1 MRSALSAVLVVRG
14 GGASSR
20 DTYTGFRQDAVRHR
34 QPSIDAP
41 GTEPYAIAMRTC
53 LILDDYQQAALALAD
68 WGRIADRVAVSA
80 IAEHIPDRETLRA
93 RIDQAEILVI
103 MRERTPF
110 PAALLERLPR
120 LKLLV
125 TSGMRNL
132 AIDVASAR
140 SRGVTVCGTESSPTP
155 PTELTWA
162 LILGLA
168 RHVVP
173 ESRNLRDGG
182 PWQSTIGSDLAGATL
197 GILGLGKIGTRVAE
211 IARAF
216 GMRVI
221 AWSPNLDEA
230 RAAAAGVERAAS
242 KEALLEASD
251 VVTIHLVLG
260 ERTRGLLGEAE
271 LRRMRR
277 GAVLVN
283 TSRAPIVD
291 QVALVRALEAGWIA
305 GAGLDVFETEPLP
318 ADSPFRRLPNV
329 LALPHLGYVSRNN
342 YRTFFT
348 QAVEDIEAWLAGS
361 PIRELG

>member
-1 MRSALSAVLVVRG
+1 
-14 GGASSR
+14 
-20 DTYTGFRQDAVRHR
+20 
-34 QPSIDAP
+34 
-41 GTEPYAIAMRTC
+41 MRTC

-68 WGRIADRVAVSA
+68 WTRLSDRVAVSA
-80 IAEHIPDRETLRA
+80 IAQHIANPDDLVA
-93 RIDQAEILVI
+93 RIAQAEILVI

-120 LKLLV
+120 LELLV

-132 AIDVASAR
+132 AIDLAAAR
-140 SRGVTVCGTESSPTP
+140 ARNVVVCGTDSSPTP

-168 RHVVP
+168 RHVAP
-173 ESRNLRDGG
+173 ESLTLRAGG
-182 PWQSTIGSDLAGATL
+182 PWQSTIGTDLAGATL
-197 GILGLGKIGTRVAE
+197 GVLGLGKIGTRVAE
-211 IARAF
+211 IGRAF

-221 AWSPNLDEA
+221 AWSPNLDDA

-260 ERTRGLLGEAE
+260 DRTRGLLGAAE

-277 GAVLVN
+277 DAFLVN

-291 QVALVRALEAGWIA
+291 QAALLQALEEGWIA

-329 LALPHLGYVSRNN
+329 LALPHLGYVSRSN

-348 QAVEDIEAWLAGS
+348 QAVEDIEAWLAGA
-361 PIRELG
+361 PIRRLG

>member
-1 MRSALSAVLVVRG
+1 
-14 GGASSR
+14 
-20 DTYTGFRQDAVRHR
+20 
-34 QPSIDAP
+34 
-41 GTEPYAIAMRTC
+41 MRTC
-53 LILDDYQQAALALAD
+53 LILDDYQDAALGLAD
-68 WGRIADRVAVSA
+68 WARLADRVAVSTITGH
-80 IAEHIPDRETLRA
+80 IADRDALVS

-110 PAALLERLPR
+110 PADLLARLPR

-132 AIDVASAR
+132 AIDVAAAR
-140 SRGVTVCGTESSPTP
+140 SRGITVCGTESSPTP

-168 RHVVP
+168 RHIPV
-173 ESRNLRDGG
+173 ENRNLQDGG
-182 PWQSTIGSDLAGATL
+182 PWQSTIGTDLAGATL

-211 IARAF
+211 IGRAF

-230 RAAAAGVERAAS
+230 RAASAGVERAQS
-242 KEALLEASD
+242 KDALLEASD

-271 LRRMRR
+271 LRRMRP
-277 GAVLVN
+277 GAILVN

-291 QVALVRALEAGWIA
+291 QAALVRALEERWIA

-318 ADSPFRRLPNV
+318 ADSPFRHLPNV
-329 LALPHLGYVSRNN
+329 LALPHVGYVTRNN

-361 PIRELG
+361 PIRQLG

>member
-1 MRSALSAVLVVRG
+1 
-14 GGASSR
+14 
-20 DTYTGFRQDAVRHR
+20 
-34 QPSIDAP
+34 
-41 GTEPYAIAMRTC
+41 MRTC

-68 WGRIADRVAVSA
+68 WTRLSDRVAVSA
-80 IAEHIPDRETLRA
+80 IAQHIANPDDLVA
-93 RIDQAEILVI
+93 RIAQAEILVI

-120 LKLLV
+120 LELLV

-132 AIDVASAR
+132 AIDLAAAR
-140 SRGVTVCGTESSPTP
+140 ARNVVVCGTDSSPTP

-168 RHVVP
+168 RHVAP
-173 ESRNLRDGG
+173 ESLTLRAGG
-182 PWQSTIGSDLAGATL
+182 PWQSTIGTDLAGATL
-197 GILGLGKIGTRVAE
+197 GVLGLGKIGTRVAE
-211 IARAF
+211 IGRAF

-221 AWSPNLDEA
+221 AWSPNLDDA
-230 RAAAAGVERAAS
+230 RAAAAGVMRAAS

-260 ERTRGLLGEAE
+260 DRTRGLLGAAE

-277 GAVLVN
+277 DAFLVN

-291 QVALVRALEAGWIA
+291 QAALLQALEEGWIA

-329 LALPHLGYVSRNN
+329 LALPHLGYVSRSN

-348 QAVEDIEAWLAGS
+348 QAVEDIEAWLAGA
-361 PIRELG
+361 PIRRLG

>member
-1 MRSALSAVLVVRG
+1 
-14 GGASSR
+14 
-20 DTYTGFRQDAVRHR
+20 
-34 QPSIDAP
+34 
-41 GTEPYAIAMRTC
+41 MRTC

-68 WGRIADRVAVSA
+68 WTRLSDRVAVSA
-80 IAEHIPDRETLRA
+80 IAQHIANPDDLVA
-93 RIDQAEILVI
+93 RIAQAEILVI

-120 LKLLV
+120 LELLV

-132 AIDVASAR
+132 AIDLAAAR
-140 SRGVTVCGTESSPTP
+140 ARNVVVCGTDSSPTP

-168 RHVVP
+168 RHVAP
-173 ESRNLRDGG
+173 ESLTLRAGD
-182 PWQSTIGSDLAGATL
+182 PWQSTIGTDLAGATL
-197 GILGLGKIGTRVAE
+197 GVLGLGKIGTRVAE
-211 IARAF
+211 IGRAF

-221 AWSPNLDEA
+221 AWSPNLDDA

-260 ERTRGLLGEAE
+260 DRTRGLLGAAE

-277 GAVLVN
+277 DAFLVN

-291 QVALVRALEAGWIA
+291 QAALLQALEEGWIA

-329 LALPHLGYVSRNN
+329 LALPHLGYVSRSN

-348 QAVEDIEAWLAGS
+348 QAVEDIEAWLAGA
-361 PIRELG
+361 PIRRLG

>member
-1 MRSALSAVLVVRG
+1 
-14 GGASSR
+14 
-20 DTYTGFRQDAVRHR
+20 
-34 QPSIDAP
+34 
-41 GTEPYAIAMRTC
+41 MRTC

-68 WGRIADRVAVSA
+68 WARLSDHVAVSA
-80 IAEHIPDRETLRA
+80 IAKHIPNPDDLVA
-93 RIDQAEILVI
+93 RIAQAEILVI

-110 PAALLERLPR
+110 PATLLDRLPR
-120 LKLLV
+120 LELLV

-132 AIDVASAR
+132 AIDLAAAR
-140 SRGVTVCGTESSPTP
+140 ARDVVVCGTDSSPTP

-168 RHVVP
+168 RHVAP
-173 ESRNLRDGG
+173 ESLTLRAGG
-182 PWQSTIGSDLAGATL
+182 PWQSTIGTDLAGATL
-197 GILGLGKIGTRVAE
+197 GVLGLGKIGTRVAE
-211 IARAF
+211 IGRAF

-221 AWSPNLDEA
+221 AWSPNLDDA

-260 ERTRGLLGEAE
+260 DRTRGLLGAAE

-277 GAVLVN
+277 DAFLVN

-291 QVALVRALEAGWIA
+291 QSALVQALEEGWIA

-329 LALPHLGYVSRNN
+329 LALPHLGYVSRSN

-348 QAVEDIEAWLAGS
+348 QAVEDIEAWLAGA
-361 PIRELG
+361 PIRQLG

>member
-1 MRSALSAVLVVRG
+1 M
-14 GGASSR
+14 
-20 DTYTGFRQDAVRHR
+20 
-34 QPSIDAP
+34 
-41 GTEPYAIAMRTC
+41 
-53 LILDDYQQAALALAD
+53 LDDYQQAALALAD
-68 WGRIADRVAVSA
+68 WARLSDRVAVSA
-80 IAEHIPDRETLRA
+80 IAQHIPDRDDLVA
-93 RIDQAEILVI
+93 RIAQAEILVI

-120 LKLLV
+120 LELLV

-132 AIDVASAR
+132 AIDLAAATAR
-140 SRGVTVCGTESSPTP
+140 NVVVCGTESSPTP
-155 PTELTWA
+155 PMELTWA

-168 RHVVP
+168 RHVAP
-173 ESRNLRDGG
+173 ESGTLRAGG
-182 PWQSTIGSDLAGATL
+182 PWQSTIGTDLAGATL

-211 IARAF
+211 IGRAF
-216 GMRVI
+216 GMRVM

-230 RAAAAGVERAAS
+230 RAAAAGVERAAT

-251 VVTIHLVLG
+251 FVTIHLVLG
-260 ERTRGLLGEAE
+260 DRTRGLLGSAE

-277 GAVLVN
+277 DAFLVN

-291 QVALVRALEAGWIA
+291 QAALVRALEEGWIA

-318 ADSPFRRLPNV
+318 TDSPFRRLPNV

-348 QAVEDIEAWLAGS
+348 QAVEDIEAWLAGA
-361 PIRELG
+361 PIRRLG

>member
-1 MRSALSAVLVVRG
+1 
-14 GGASSR
+14 
-20 DTYTGFRQDAVRHR
+20 
-34 QPSIDAP
+34 
-41 GTEPYAIAMRTC
+41 MRTC
-53 LILDDYQQAALALAD
+53 LILDDYQDAALGLAD
-68 WGRIADRVAVSA
+68 WARLADRVAVSTITDH
-80 IAEHIPDRETLRA
+80 IADRGALVS

-110 PAALLERLPR
+110 PADLLERLPR

-132 AIDVASAR
+132 AIDVAAAR
-140 SRGVTVCGTESSPTP
+140 SRGITVCGTESSPTP

-168 RHVVP
+168 RHLAV
-173 ESRNLRDGG
+173 ENRNLRDGG
-182 PWQSTIGSDLAGATL
+182 PWQSTIGTDLAEATL
-197 GILGLGKIGTRVAE
+197 GILGLGKIGARVAE
-211 IARAF
+211 IGRAF

-230 RAAAAGVERAAS
+230 RAASAGVERAQS
-242 KEALLEASD
+242 KDALLEASD

-271 LRRMRR
+271 LRRMRP
-277 GAVLVN
+277 GAILVN

-291 QVALVRALEAGWIA
+291 QAALVRALEERWIG
-305 GAGLDVFETEPLP
+305 GAGIDVFETEPLP
-318 ADSPFRRLPNV
+318 ADSPFRHLPNV
-329 LALPHLGYVSRNN
+329 LALPHVGYVTRNN

-361 PIRELG
+361 PIRQLG

>member
-1 MRSALSAVLVVRG
+1 M
-14 GGASSR
+14 
-20 DTYTGFRQDAVRHR
+20 
-34 QPSIDAP
+34 
-41 GTEPYAIAMRTC
+41 
-53 LILDDYQQAALALAD
+53 LDDYQNAALALAD
-68 WGRIADRVAVSA
+68 WTRLSDHVAVAAISEHIADGESLIGRI
-80 IAEHIPDRETLRA
+80 E
-93 RIDQAEILVI
+93 QAEILVI

-110 PAALLERLPR
+110 AAALLERLPR

-132 AIDVASAR
+132 AIDVAAAR
-140 SRGVTVCGTESSPTP
+140 ARGVTVCGTASSPTP

-173 ESRNLRDGG
+173 ENRTLRDGG
-182 PWQSTIGSDLAGATL
+182 PWQSTIGTDLAGATL
-197 GILGLGKIGTRVAE
+197 GILGLGKIGARVAA
-211 IARAF
+211 IGRAF

-221 AWSPNLDEA
+221 AWSPNLDDA
-230 RAAAAGVERAAS
+230 RAAAAGAERAAS

-260 ERTRGLLGEAE
+260 DRTRGLLGEAE

-277 GAVLVN
+277 EAILVN

-291 QVALVRALEAGWIA
+291 QAALVRALEENWIR

-329 LALPHLGYVSRNN
+329 LALPHLGYVSRDN

-348 QAVEDIEAWLAGS
+348 EAVEDIEAWLAGA
-361 PIRELG
+361 PIRELS